1 MSTSRARRTTGP
13 RPRGRA
19 PRLVVEA
26 GLVDEGY
33 LAVAGVDEVGRG
45 CLAGPVTVGV
55 VVVDPA
61 AGMPPRGLRDS
72 KLLTAEQ
79 RRRLVPRIERWVL
92 ACSVASATAAEI
104 DTYGI
109 IAALR
114 LAAHRALAELPAV
127 PDCVLLDGNHDY
139 LTPRPAQV
147 PTDQLALEVEVAPVR
162 PTPVPVPLER
172 HPVVRT
178 RIKADLTCAS
188 VAAASVLAK
197 ASRDAFMV
205 GLAGEHPD
213 YGWEV
218 NKGYATP
225 YHRAA
230 LRRHRPLAV
239 PPGQLAAGAG
249 RPRRPAGLDELAEL
263 ADGADLEEL
272 AALADAVDAARPR
285 RDGVGCAGG
294 PDGRARWGRAAGR
307 GGAAVSAED
316 LERYETDMEL
326 QLYREYRDVVGLF
339 SYVVETE
346 RRFYLTNKVD
356 LQVRTADGEVYFEV
370 TMSDAWVWDMY
381 RPGAVRQERQGAHVQ
396 GRERRGA
403 RRSPT
408 CRCRRTDARGVPQT
422 RDARGASSTAA
433 VLRVG
438 PARGRRDEGAHR
450 RWCACGPRTGSG
462 GTARTWRPGTWSS
475 RGSSCSTATGAASSV
490 RSTSSRATA
499 TSWWS
504 AR

>member
-1 MSTSRARRTTGP
+1 MKA

-33 LAVAGVDEVGRG
+33 VAVAGADEVGRG

-72 KLLTAEQ
+72 KLLTPEQ
-79 RRRLVPRIERWVL
+79 RRSLVPRIHRWVL
-92 ACSVASATAAEI
+92 ASSVASATSDEI

-139 LTPRPAQV
+139 LTPRQARV
-147 PTDQLALEVEVAPVR
+147 PTEQLALEVEVAPVR
-162 PTPVPVPLER
+162 PEPEPVELAR

-197 ASRDAFMV
+197 TTRDDLMV
-205 GLAGEHPD
+205 VLADEHPG

-230 LRRHRPLAV
+230 LRRLGPSPYHRVSWRLGLDDPEMVDDPELLDDAE
-239 PPGQLAAGAG
+239 LLDDEIDLTELSTEADDAAGWTG
-249 RPRRPAGLDELAEL
+249 QD
-263 ADGADLEEL
+263 
-272 AALADAVDAARPR
+272 
-285 RDGVGCAGG
+285 
-294 PDGRARWGRAAGR
+294 
-307 GGAAVSAED
+307 
-316 LERYETDMEL
+316 
-326 QLYREYRDVVGLF
+326 
-339 SYVVETE
+339 
-346 RRFYLTNKVD
+346 
-356 LQVRTADGEVYFEV
+356 
-370 TMSDAWVWDMY
+370 
-381 RPGAVRQERQGAHVQ
+381 GAVRLDEEV
-396 GRERRGA
+396 RR
-403 RRSPT
+403 
-408 CRCRRTDARGVPQT
+408 
-422 RDARGASSTAA
+422 
-433 VLRVG
+433 
-438 PARGRRDEGAHR
+438 
-450 RWCACGPRTGSG
+450 
-462 GTARTWRPGTWSS
+462 
-475 RGSSCSTATGAASSV
+475 
-490 RSTSSRATA
+490 
-499 TSWWS
+499 
-504 AR
+504 